1 MNLIECF
8 VKDTVFVDFGSDITY
23 GFDQQNVD
31 FPSRFPT
38 VEFQLIA
45 TSGLCQIADRIRKDA
60 GFKPMHPMDEF
71 TDETC
76 DNEGWYDFYVGIN
89 GFTDNHMDSGIE
101 FYVVNADSEDNE
113 ARYSI
118 DLTVEEQA
126 AIYTWLDEQCKIY
139 LGKGC
144 EELLAEVGKELEE
157 GSS

>member
-1 MNLIECF
+1 MNLIEGF
-8 VKDTVFVDFGSDITY
+8 VKDEIFVDFGSDITF
-23 GFDQQNVD
+23 GSEQQNVD

-38 VEFQLIA
+38 VEFQLMA
-45 TSGLCQIADRIRKDA
+45 TYGLSQIADRIRKDA

-76 DNEGWYDFYVGIN
+76 DNDGWYDFYVGIN
-89 GFTDNHMDSGIE
+89 GFSENRMDSSIV
-101 FYVVNADSEDNE
+101 FYVVNADSPDNE
-113 ARYSI
+113 AQYSI
-118 DLTVEEQA
+118 DLTAEEQA
-126 AIYTWLDEQCKIY
+126 AIYTCLDEQFKIY